1 MNVGNI
7 SAIANGFT
15 SRLNRL
21 QFPNSPR
28 PAAQRS
34 TGGQNAPQKTA
45 APAANP
51 GQATAGPG
59 RARANTSAPA
69 AAPTGRS
76 RANTPTPAPSAAPGR
91 PRPNAPTPTVTA
103 GDFHFQQA
111 MARSAELLHR
121 TDRTKAKTPE
131 GKSIMRDADRARG
144 RDYGT
149 LVAQDRANVAGAK
162 ADLTSH
168 FDAVKTEIFRSHVS
182 RTAQP
187 TPTPQPV
194 SPAQPTPAPQPAPGR
209 GAAKPSPAPA
219 PKKVAPAPVQG
230 SQKPSPAPAPA
241 PAPKPGRGAKT
252 PVQTSPVNSDQQF
265 EQKNYAPAATA
276 APRPSR
282 KYTPPQPEAPAGGMP
297 TAKAAT
303 PAAKPGSVQHPPEKR
318 VTPKSAE
325 EWQEEYKQYNQPRQ
339 APEKLYSSDY
349 GGTKVKVQVTTPE
362 HTRDDAQT
370 WKEVHESYPNAESI
384 TVHHAGGT
392 YSLMKMRGNAPEHS
406 TSAVKGRQALLS
418 GPQGE
423 ALPRKERFAKGKA
436 NSPRVEESPEHT
448 RFEHV
453 EGQMAFGDEPAGK
466 PVEGVKMAASKR
478 PQTQTSKWGGLRQEK
493 PTPPPVQVHPKPKAA
508 VPAPVKNPQQ
518 FPSSDEFN
526 SMLNDVVNESKAP
539 AAPAEQPAALAKA
552 GVRETRLKVGGK
564 EHVVRTVHNGSTAQL
579 ESKHTRA
586 VKAALEQMRTAH
598 NAPQVKELESRIAA
612 GKANGAKKS
621 VIAANEKELRRLKN
635 GPTLNPTNS
644 ELAVE
649 ARKKPS
655 KVRYTTEVPEHLKPF
670 LGDGP
675 DDPNQSR
682 YYGIGKK

>member
-21 QFPNSPR
+21 QFPNNPR

-45 APAANP
+45 APASNP

-69 AAPTGRS
+69 AAPAPAGRS
-76 RANTPTPAPSAAPGR
+76 RANTPAPAPSAGTR

-111 MARSAELLHR
+111 MARSADLLHR
-121 TDRTKAKTPE
+121 TDRTKAKSPE

-149 LVAQDRANVAGAK
+149 LVAQDRANVAGAR
-162 ADLTSH
+162 ADLNSH

-187 TPTPQPV
+187 TPTPQPA
-194 SPAQPTPAPQPAPGR
+194 SPAQP
-209 GAAKPSPAPA
+209 SPA
-219 PKKVAPAPVQG
+219 PKKVAAAPVQG

-241 PAPKPGRGAKT
+241 PGRGAAK
-252 PVQTSPVNSDQQF
+252 PKQVPTSPVNSDQQF
-265 EQKNYAPAATA
+265 DQKNYAPAATA
-276 APRPSR
+276 APRPTR

-297 TAKAAT
+297 AAPAKPKPAQKAT
-303 PAAKPGSVQHPPEKR
+303 PTVKAPAVPER
-318 VTPKSAE
+318 
-325 EWQEEYKQYNQPRQ
+325 
-339 APEKLYSSDY
+339 LYSSDY

-370 WKEVHESYPNAESI
+370 WKEVEKAYPNAESI
-384 TVHHAGGT
+384 RVHHAGGT

-406 TSAVKGRQALLS
+406 SSAIKGREALI
-418 GPQGE
+418 PD
-423 ALPRKERFAKGKA
+423 LPRKERFAKGKPA
-436 NSPRVEESPEHT
+436 APRAEETPEHT
-448 RFEHV
+448 RFEAG

-466 PVEGVKMAASKR
+466 PPKKVEGVKMAASKR
-478 PQTQTSKWGGLRQEK
+478 PQTSKWGGLRQEK
-493 PTPPPVQVHPKPKAA
+493 PTPPPVQVHPKPKAT

-552 GVRETRLKVGGK
+552 GVRETRLKIGGK
-564 EHVVRTVHNGSTAQL
+564 EQVIRTVHNGSTAQL
-579 ESKHTRA
+579 EAKHTRA
-586 VKAALEQMRTAH
+586 VKAALAKAHEPEVTAAQRSLDSATAIGA
-598 NAPQVKELESRIAA
+598 NKSTIASR
-612 GKANGAKKS
+612 K
-621 VIAANEKELRRLKN
+621 
-635 GPTLNPTNS
+635 S
-644 ELAVE
+644 ELAQ
-649 ARKKPS
+649 AKRKAAGYNHVDPFTTAAKAKPA

-670 LGDGP
+670 MGDGP

-682 YYGIGKK
+682 FYGIGKK